1 MKYVTTEFHGR
12 KVILLSGTYSAK
24 KTNDTIDIEAPDKL
38 LDVARQNPDAV
49 AFGYIMGR
57 WVAAA

>member
-12 KVILLSGTYSAK
+12 KVILLSGAYSAK

>member
-1 MKYVTTEFHGR
+1 MRYVTTVFHRR
-12 KVILLSGTYSAK
+12 KVILLSGASLAK
-24 KTNDTIDIEAPDKL
+24 KTDVTIDIEAPDEL
-38 LDVARQNPDAV
+38 LDVARRNPDAV